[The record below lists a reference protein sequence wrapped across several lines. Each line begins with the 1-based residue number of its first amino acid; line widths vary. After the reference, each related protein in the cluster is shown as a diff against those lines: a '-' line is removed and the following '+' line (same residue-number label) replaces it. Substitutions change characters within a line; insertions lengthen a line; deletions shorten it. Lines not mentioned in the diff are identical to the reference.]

1 MDSAFMQSVIKNVVA
16 LTDFFWGWP
25 ILLLLM
31 GGGVWIMFQ
40 LRFVQFRYF
49 PTIMKETF
57 GKMFSSSVGGEGTVS
72 PFQAASTALASS
84 IGAANIVVAPAPCS
98 GCGWPASS
106 AAARNSPRWR

>member
-57 GKMFSSSVGGEGTVS
+57 DKMFSSSVGGEGTVS
-72 PFQAASTALASS
+72 PF
-84 IGAANIVVAPAPCS
+84 
-98 GCGWPASS
+98 
-106 AAARNSPRWR
+106 